1 MSFMSSL
8 KFLAQLT
15 LNDSL
20 CMKHE
25 TATFGKDNNVFPIA
39 NYLLLEKRQ
48 CWRSSFSLCLMVT
61 DVQDTIIF
69 IQSYLIAE
77 LSNAKWGPSLFAM
90 QQPMVPTL
98 KCKFP
103 GWQRDSVLHRGQ
115 CY

>member
-15 LNDSL
+15 LNENL
-20 CMKHE
+20 CVKHE
-25 TATFGKDNNVFPIA
+25 TATFGKDNVFPMP

-48 CWRSSFSLCLMVT
+48 CQRSSFSICLMVT

-69 IQSYLIAE
+69 IQSCLIVE
-77 LSNAKWGPSLFAM
+77 LSTAEWRPTLNAM
-90 QQPMVPTL
+90 QQPMVSNL

-103 GWQRDSVLHRGQ
+103 
-115 CY
+115 C